1 MCRDCNCSIP
11 ASPPENDHAPKLGGQ
26 SHPPEQRTLVVHEHL
41 LARNDRQAEHNRE
54 RFRSK
59 GVLVLNV
66 LSSPGSGKTR
76 LLERTLSDLGQRL
89 RLGVVVGDLQTDND
103 ARRLSGRG
111 APVVPITTGTVCHLE
126 AEMVARAAAQV
137 DLNALDILIIEN
149 VGNLVCPAS
158 FDLGEDLRVVLLSTV
173 EGEDKPLKY
182 PLAFKTATVVL
193 VSKIDLAEAAGFDRQ
208 AALENVRR
216 VAPQA
221 VVLEVS
227 AHTGAGLDSWYHYLE
242 CHCAEQRIS
251 RSAATALR

>member
-1 MCRDCNCSIP
+1 MCRDYKCSTP
-11 ASPPENDHAPKLGGQ
+11 ASAPEHTHAHEHG
-26 SHPPEQRTLVVHEHL
+26 HPRAIEQRTLAVHEHL
-41 LARNDRQAEHNRE
+41 LARNDHQAEHNRE
-54 RFRSK
+54 LFRSK
-59 GVLVLNV
+59 GLLVLNM

-89 RLGVVVGDLQTDND
+89 RLGVIVGDLQTDND
-103 ARRLSGRG
+103 AQRLSGRG
-111 APVVPITTGTVCHLE
+111 APVVQITTGTVCHLE

-137 DLNALDILIIEN
+137 DLDALDILVIEN

-158 FDLGEDLRVVLLSTV
+158 FDLGEDLRVVLLSTT

-208 AALENVRR
+208 AALENIRR

-242 CHCAEQRIS
+242 SRCAERRLS
-251 RSAATALR
+251 RFAATALH

>member
-1 MCRDCNCSIP
+1 MCRDCKCSTN
-11 ASPPENDHAPKLGGQ
+11 ASALEHDDAHGQ
-26 SHPPEQRTLVVHEHL
+26 RKPRIIEQRALAVHEHL

-54 RFRSK
+54 LFHAK
-59 GVLVLNV
+59 ALLVLNM

-89 RLGVVVGDLQTDND
+89 RLGVIVGDLQTDND

-111 APVVPITTGTVCHLE
+111 APAVPITTGTVCHLE
-126 AEMVARAAAQV
+126 AEMVARAAAKM
-137 DLNALDILIIEN
+137 DLDALDILVIEN

-158 FDLGEDLRVVLLSTV
+158 FDLGEDLRVVLLSTT

-182 PLAFKTATVVL
+182 PLAFKTAHVVM
-193 VSKIDLAEAAGFDRQ
+193 VNKIDLAEAADFDRQ
-208 AALENVRR
+208 AALENIRL

-221 VVLEVS
+221 TVLEIS
-227 AHTGAGLDSWYHYLE
+227 ARTGAGLETWYHYLE
-242 CHCAEQRIS
+242 SRCAERRLN

>member
-1 MCRDCNCSIP
+1 M
-11 ASPPENDHAPKLGGQ
+11 
-26 SHPPEQRTLVVHEHL
+26 
-41 LARNDRQAEHNRE
+41 
-54 RFRSK
+54 
-59 GVLVLNV
+59 
-66 LSSPGSGKTR
+66 
-76 LLERTLSDLGQRL
+76 
-89 RLGVVVGDLQTDND
+89 VVGDLQTDND

-149 VGNLVCPAS
+149 VGNLVCPVS

-193 VSKIDLAEAAGFDRQ
+193 VSKIDLDEAAGFDRQ

-227 AHTGAGLDSWYHYLE
+227 ARTGAGLDSWYHYLE
-242 CHCAEQRIS
+242 SRCAEQRIS

>member
-1 MCRDCNCSIP
+1 MCRDCKCSTS
-11 ASPPENDHAPKLGGQ
+11 ASAPEHDHAHEHG
-26 SHPPEQRTLVVHEHL
+26 HPAAIEQRTLAVHEHL

-54 RFRSK
+54 LFRAK

-89 RLGVVVGDLQTDND
+89 HLGVVVGDLQTDND

-126 AEMVARAAAQV
+126 AEMVARAAACV
-137 DLNALDILIIEN
+137 DLDALDILVIEN

-158 FDLGEDLRVVLLSTV
+158 FDLGEDLRVVLLSTT

-182 PLAFKTATVVL
+182 PLAFKTAHVVL

-208 AALENVRR
+208 AALENIRR

-221 VVLEVS
+221 TVLEVS
-227 AHTGAGLDSWYHYLE
+227 ARTGAGLEAWHHYLE
-242 CHCAEQRIS
+242 SRCAEGRLS
-251 RSAATALR
+251 RSAATALH